1 MAPTFWKSLMRT
13 LKALARSM
21 AVAVTL
27 LSLASQAATANPIIP
42 QPGASA
48 AAMVANLIGNSS
60 GIVVTPNSEL
70 YTGAAIASGLF
81 TGADGVLPF
90 AGGVALTSGSVNLV
104 PGPNNAEDAEAV
116 NNAASNPNLNA
127 LSPGA
132 DVYGDASTLAFTFR
146 TTGNAISFQYVFGSE
161 EYPEFVG
168 LYNDVFGFFLDGV
181 NIALIPNTT
190 TPISIN
196 TVNSGVNS
204 QYYRDNPTDDLN
216 IQYDG
221 LVGVSMPLFATAAV
235 TPNVEHTIMFGVED
249 VADLKYDSG
258 VMLAAGSFVATGLPD
273 PTPEP
278 IPEPATLLTSAS
290 GLAVLVR
297 YIRRRGPAA

>member
-1 MAPTFWKSLMRT
+1 MST
-13 LKALARSM
+13 LQALARSM

-27 LSLASQAATANPIIP
+27 LSVASQAAMANPIIP
-42 QPGASA
+42 QSGASA
-48 AAMVANLIGNSS
+48 AAMVANLIGNNS
-60 GIVVTPNSEL
+60 GIVVTPNSEV

-81 TGADGVLPF
+81 TGADGILPF
-90 AGGVALTSGSVNLV
+90 AAGVVLTSGSVALA
-104 PGPNNAEDAEAV
+104 PGPNLLEDATAV
-116 NNAASNPNLNA
+116 NNAASNPYLNA
-127 LSPGA
+127 LSQSPPGT
-132 DVYGDASTLAFTFR
+132 VFGDASTLAFTFT

-204 QYYRDNPTDDLN
+204 QYYRDNPTGDLN

-221 LVGVSMPLFATAAV
+221 LVGVSTPLFASAPV
-235 TPNVEHTIMFGVED
+235 TPNVEHTIMFGVQD
-249 VADLKYDSG
+249 VGDLAFDSG
-258 VMLAAGSFVATGLPD
+258 VMLAEGSFVATGVPE

-278 IPEPATLLTSAS
+278 IPEPATLLLSAS
-290 GLAVLVR
+290 GLVILAR
-297 YIRRRGPAA
+297 YIRRRGRAA